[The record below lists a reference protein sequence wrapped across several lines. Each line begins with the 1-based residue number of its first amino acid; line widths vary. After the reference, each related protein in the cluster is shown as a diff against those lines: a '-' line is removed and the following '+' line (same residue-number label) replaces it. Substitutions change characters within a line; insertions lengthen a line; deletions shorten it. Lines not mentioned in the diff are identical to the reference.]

1 MATDFGGLF
10 QTPEQYQQ
18 ALQQQA
24 YDRAIAME
32 QAPWGTAQRVA
43 ANVAGYNVGGAI
55 GRALGGEDPQ
65 LKLISQR
72 NQIASQINM
81 TDPASISQGVQMA
94 SQLGDVQ
101 LATALADRLKTL
113 QESMTKQFQER
124 ASASKSL
131 AEASQI
137 GTTQQRLQDVTQQLM
152 SQYNLSQAEAQA
164 VASNPDLVKSYYTPK
179 SAQGMKLL
187 ESGKYT
193 PESVTKWQS
202 GQGEL
207 EPIDKQTKTTS
218 DFLAKAVE
226 LGFGANAKYGDYNQD
241 QVAQVNKSL
250 FDDQIKL
257 AAAKA
262 MSVRVG
268 VDVKGEEAFAKG
280 LGELDAK
287 AVAAARDKRDNS
299 LAALSSL
306 KQLNLL
312 NQNDLI
318 SGSFASGR
326 VGATNL
332 LASLGLASG
341 KDVDKLATS
350 ENYQKV
356 AGDVIL
362 STLGGRLGAG
372 FSNEDRKFI
381 QSLVPQLENSALA
394 RKQLIEFMTKK
405 NQDIVVETSRMEEY
419 ARKNKSLSGFVP
431 TIPIVNLQGVSNKP
445 VNQMTRQE
453 LLDEKARLTNK

>member
-1 MATDFGGLF
+1 MASEMLGLF
-10 QTPEQYQQ
+10 TTPEQYQQ
-18 ALQQQA
+18 NQLAQFQNRAFQEVQLNPFQQA
-24 YDRAIAME
+24 ALGAR
-32 QAPWGTAQRVA
+32 T
-43 ANVAGYNVGGAI
+43 AGYQLGQGI

-137 GTTQQRLQDVTQQLM
+137 GTNQQRLQDVTQQLM

-218 DFLAKAVE
+218 DFLGKAVE
-226 LGFGANAKYGDYNQD
+226 LGFGANAKYGDYSQD
-241 QVAQVNKSL
+241 QVAKINKSL

-280 LGELDAK
+280 LGDLDAK
-287 AVAAARDKRDNS
+287 AIDAARQKRDS
-299 LAALSSL
+299 SIATLSSL
-306 KQLNLL
+306 DKLNKL
-312 NQNDLI
+312 NQNQLI
-318 SGSFASGR
+318 SGTYASGR
-326 VGATNL
+326 VGVTNL
-332 LASLGLASG
+332 LVSLGLANG
-341 KDVDKLATS
+341 KDVQTLAAS
-350 ENYQKV
+350 EDYQKI
-356 AGDVIL
+356 AGDVVL
-362 STLGGRLGAG
+362 NTLGGKLGSG
-372 FSNEDRKFI
+372 FSNDDRKFI
-381 QSLVPQLENSALA
+381 VGLVPQLETSPLA
-394 RKQLIEFMTKK
+394 RKQLIEYMVEK
-405 NQDIVVETSRMEEY
+405 NKGIVDEAVTMEKY
-419 ARKNKSLSGFVP
+419 ARKNKGLAGYVP
-431 TIPIVNLQGVSNKP
+431 KIPIVNLNNISDIP
-445 VNQMTRQE
+445 VNQMTREQ
-453 LLDEKARLTNK
+453 LLQEKARLTNK